1 VGEAT
6 AALSKDKPVQEPL
19 VGILVLNWNSPQD
32 TIRCLHSI
40 KTSAYSNYL
49 ILVVDN
55 GSIDDSV
62 LQIQDTFPN
71 ITIIETEKNLGY
83 TGGNNIG
90 IQYFLKK
97 EIGYIFLVNNDAV
110 IAPDSLNYLL
120 SIARID
126 SRNGFAGPKILALEE
141 PKMLLSAGIYMNS
154 AQDPVHRGIGEF
166 DSGQYDR
173 VSEVDAL
180 SGSACLVSREVIET
194 IGMLDDNFFLY
205 HEDIDWC
212 FRCKNAGFKVLFV
225 PSAKVWHPDPRIRD
239 ENSPLVIYY
248 ITRNSLLFKRKHHL
262 GPWSTIRQL
271 TNNLKTVISWSIK
284 PKWKNKSIQR
294 DALCNA
300 ITDYILKRWGCN
312 KRFC

>member
-1 VGEAT
+1 M
-6 AALSKDKPVQEPL
+6 
-19 VGILVLNWNSPQD
+19 
-32 TIRCLHSI
+32 
-40 KTSAYSNYL
+40 
-49 ILVVDN
+49 LVVDN

-62 LQIQDTFPN
+62 LRIQDTFPN
-71 ITIIETEKNLGY
+71 LTIIETEKNLGY

-97 EIGYIFLVNNDAV
+97 DIGFIFLVNNDAL
-110 IAPDSLNYLL
+110 IAPDTLGNLL

-126 SRNGFAGPKILALEE
+126 PRNGFLGPKLLTLEE
-141 PKMLLSAGIYMNS
+141 PKMLLSAGIYMNRS
-154 AQDPVHRGIGEF
+154 QDPFHRGIGEF
-166 DSGQYDR
+166 DTGQYDQ
-173 VSEVDAL
+173 VTEVNAV

-212 FRCKNAGFKVLFV
+212 FRCKSAGYKVLFV
-225 PSAKVWHPDPRIRD
+225 PSAKVWHPDTRNRD
-239 ENSPLVIYY
+239 KNSPLVTYY

-262 GPWSTIRQL
+262 GLCSTIRQL

-300 ITDYILKRWGCN
+300 ITDYILRRWGCN
-312 KRFC
+312 QRFC